1 MRDECIQ
8 CQIKTINNLIEKFQ
22 PSKHVAKEFH
32 QKAQD
37 LLNNNKELDNLLL
50 ATEIHRL
57 VKRKLNNLDPYL
69 KEKKHANELLIN
81 SYDSWAKLVTDNK
94 DPYHTALKLAV
105 AGNIIDYGAHSVP
118 ADIESQIF
126 TLLKQ
131 GFAIDKSKELFEKIN
146 AAKSILYLGDNAG
159 EIIFD
164 KLFIQTIQHPN
175 ITFAVRGE
183 PILNDV
189 TMKDAELTGINK
201 ICSVISN
208 GNDAPSTVLD
218 QCSDEFL
225 EVYNTAD
232 LIISKGQGNFEGL
245 MDSGI
250 SKIFFLLIAKCDI
263 MADTL
268 GVKKGDLIVT
278 NLAR

>member
-8 CQIKTINNLIEKFQ
+8 CQIKTIDNLIEKFQ
-22 PSKHVAKEFH
+22 PPKNIAKEFH
-32 QKAQD
+32 QEAQA
-37 LLNNNKELDNLLL
+37 LLNNNKDLSNLLL

-57 VKRKLNNLDPYL
+57 VKRKLNNIDPYL
-69 KEKKHANELLIN
+69 NEKKHANDLLLN
-81 SYDSWAKLVTDNK
+81 SYDNWAKLVNDSK
-94 DPYHTALKLAV
+94 KPYYEALKLAV

-131 GFAIDKSKELFEKIN
+131 GFAIDESKELFTKIN
-146 AAKSILYLGDNAG
+146 EAKSILYLGDNAG

-183 PILNDV
+183 PVLNDV
-189 TMKDAELTGINK
+189 TMKDAELTGITK
-201 ICSVISN
+201 ICTVISN

-218 QCSDEFL
+218 QCSDEFK
-225 EVYNTAD
+225 EVFNNVD

-245 MDSGI
+245 MDSGN

-263 MADTL
+263 MANEL
-268 GVKKGDLIVT
+268 GVKKGDLVVT
-278 NLAR
+278 NLIR